1 MKGLRI
7 GGVTT
12 LAYTDDIVLVAYKPN
27 ELQNALSEWNN
38 VLKAAKMK
46 INVGKTEVMMV
57 ARQKEEV
64 EIRLDGEMLKLV
76 EEFKYLGVKVDENF
90 QIEKEI
96 ANRIQK
102 YTNNLRILYPL
113 MKEKVIPKKVK
124 TTIYQ
129 TILRPVLTYGSET
142 WTLTEK
148 LKSKI
153 QAAEMSVK
161 INKRCNKM

>member
-113 MKEKVIPKKVK
+113 MKEEVIPKKVK

-129 TILRPVLTYGSET
+129 TILRPVLT
-142 WTLTEK
+142 
-148 LKSKI
+148 
-153 QAAEMSVK
+153 
-161 INKRCNKM
+161 